1 MVLCRSVARAVP
13 TFGGRHVVRSSAAHG
28 GRWECERVHVTLVIY
43 SLRGGGAERVMSIM
57 ANHWAERGW
66 KVTLLTYDDGAE
78 APAYRLSAAVDHR
91 CLDIEGASS
100 GVMQAVRSNVR
111 RLVVLRRAIKDSAP
125 DVVVSFLDVVNVR
138 SILATFG
145 LGVPVVVSEHSDP
158 SRHRIGAVW
167 QALRKWSYRYAA
179 SVVVL
184 TPDALGYFPN
194 AIRRKGAVIPNPLEV
209 DVGADLV
216 PVGGRRKTVVSVGRL
231 AEEKG
236 FDRLITAFS
245 MVAAKHREW
254 SLTIW
259 GEGEGRQSLE
269 AVRDRLGLR
278 GRVALPGW
286 TREPFKE
293 LSVAG
298 LFVMSSRYEGFSNAL
313 CEAMACG
320 APVVS
325 FDCQGPR
332 HIVRDGHDGVLVPEG
347 DVDKLAA
354 AMDRLMADPAE
365 RDRLAANGV
374 QVDRALPEGQ
384 GDVLMGTTGGVVRGR
399 WKMKPIAARN
409 QSVAG
414 PALPVAGSSPGQV
427 THVALARLALRPH
440 RTCGS
445 PPMAVRRI
453 PSTVSIRA
461 LSDRERLSPSAT
473 GVDCAAVSAALH
485 G

>member
-1 MVLCRSVARAVP
+1 MGCKP
-13 TFGGRHVVRSSAAHG
+13 
-28 GRWECERVHVTLVIY
+28 ECEKLRVTLVIY

-78 APAYRLSAAVDHR
+78 APAYTLSGAVDHR
-91 CLDIEGASS
+91 HLGIEGASS
-100 GVMQAVRSNVR
+100 GVVQAVRSNVR
-111 RLVVLRRAIKDSAP
+111 RLVVLRRAIRASGP
-125 DVVVSFLDVVNVR
+125 DAVISFLDVVNVR
-138 SILATFG
+138 TILATCG
-145 LGVPVVVSEHSDP
+145 LGVPVAVSEHSDP

-259 GEGEGRQSLE
+259 GEGEDRQSLE
-269 AVRDRLGLR
+269 ALRDRLALR

-293 LSVAG
+293 LRVAG

-347 DVDKLAA
+347 DVDELAA

-374 QVDRALPEGQ
+374 QVTDRFRKDKVMTL
-384 GDVLMGTTGGVVRGR
+384 
-399 WKMKPIAARN
+399 W
-409 QSVAG
+409 
-414 PALPVAGSSPGQV
+414 
-427 THVALARLALRPH
+427 
-440 RTCGS
+440 
-445 PPMAVRRI
+445 
-453 PSTVSIRA
+453 
-461 LSDRERLSPSAT
+461 ERLVASCVAD
-473 GVDCAAVSAALH
+473 GR
-485 G
+485 